1 MAGRHGNKG
10 VISRVLPEEDMPFL
24 PAGRPLHICLNP
36 LGVPSRMNIGQVL
49 EVHLGWAASELGWHI
64 ATPVFDGAQDV
75 EIEECLEKAGYSRDG
90 KTVLYD
96 GRTGEPFDN
105 RVTVGYMYIL
115 KLHHLVDD
123 KIHARSTGPYS
134 LVTQQPLGGKAQFGG
149 QRFGEMEVWALEAYG
164 SAHTLQEILTVK
176 SDDVVGRVKTYEAIV
191 KGDNIPQPGI
201 PESFKVLI
209 KELQAL
215 CLDVKLLD
223 ETLGEIKLKDSVYEE
238 LEDLEVNIE
247 GSEDVVPPTPEI
259 EPLEEVEIDEV
270 DVGDILLV
278 KTGAKIPV
286 DGTVL
291 TGEGYINEASITG
304 EAVPV
309 SKKKDSGV
317 YAGTILE
324 NGTIQITADRVG
336 ENTTFGKSIE
346 LVEEAQDSKSEA
358 ERFIDRF
365 SKYYTPAVL
374 VLSFIVWIF
383 SRDIELA
390 ITILVLGCPG
400 ALVIGVPVSNV
411 AGIGNGARHGV
422 LLKGSEVISDFS
434 RLDTMVFDK
443 TGTLTIGNPKVADKE
458 IYADNVDEVLGYL
471 ASVEKESDHPLAKA
485 IVEYIGDIKLYTV
498 EKTDVVKGGGIVA
511 HVEGHKV
518 AVGNVALM
526 EQENILLSE
535 KARADIARFEK
546 NGNSLVLTSVDGELK
561 ALMGIRD
568 QIRPGVIDDLK
579 KLKKLGVKNL
589 VVLSGDNQGTVDLVA
604 RELGLTEAHGHMLP
618 EDKATYIKELQEKG
632 QIVAFVGDGVNDSP
646 SLALAQIGIAMGN
659 GTDVAIETSDVVL
672 MNSDFSRLPH
682 ALGLSKATANN
693 MLQNIIIAVG
703 VVLVLLASVF
713 FSEWMNMSIGMLVH
727 EASILVVILNGMRLL
742 HYKLRK

>member
-1 MAGRHGNKG
+1 MQNFILGRKNHITIVSAILIIIAFVSKLGFENEQIAIWAL
-10 VISRVLPEEDMPFL
+10 VIAS
-24 PAGRPLHICLNP
+24 I
-36 LGVPSRMNIGQVL
+36 LGVSP
-49 EVHLGWAASELGWHI
+49 I
-64 ATPVFDGAQDV
+64 AIQAYQALKVKVVSIDV
-75 EIEECLEKAGYSRDG
+75 
-90 KTVLYD
+90 
-96 GRTGEPFDN
+96 
-105 RVTVGYMYIL
+105 
-115 KLHHLVDD
+115 
-123 KIHARSTGPYS
+123 
-134 LVTQQPLGGKAQFGG
+134 LVTIAVIGAIIV
-149 QRFGEMEVWALEAYG
+149 RN
-164 SAHTLQEILTVK
+164 
-176 SDDVVGRVKTYEAIV
+176 YEESAIV
-191 KGDNIPQPGI
+191 TFLFLFGAFLEQRTLNKTR
-201 PESFKVLI
+201 SAI
-209 KELQAL
+209 KELTQMAPESAL
-215 CLDVKLLD
+215 KQM
-223 ETLGEIKLKDSVYEE
+223 ENGEF
-238 LEDLEVNIE
+238 
-247 GSEDVVPPTPEI
+247 
-259 EPLEEVEIDEV
+259 EEVEIDEV

-291 TGEGYINEASITG
+291 TGEGHREGHINEASITG

-309 SKKKDSGV
+309 SKKKDSRV

-336 ENTTFGKSIE
+336 ENTTFGKIIE

-434 RLDTMVFDK
+434 RLDTIVFDK

-458 IYADNVDEVLGYL
+458 FYTDNIDEVLGYL

-568 QIRPGVIDDLK
+568 QIRPGVKDDLK

-682 ALGLSKATANN
+682 ALGLAKATANN